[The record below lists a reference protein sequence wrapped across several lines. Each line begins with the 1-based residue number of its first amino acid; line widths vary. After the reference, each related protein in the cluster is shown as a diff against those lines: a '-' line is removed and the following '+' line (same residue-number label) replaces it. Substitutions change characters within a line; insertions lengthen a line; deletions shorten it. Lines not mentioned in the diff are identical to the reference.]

1 MNYRRVGLI
10 YVYSRFRPAD
20 NEVTAVHAAKSV
32 KYIEFTTNVYNIINR
47 SSKSTFVGTH
57 YRE

>member
-20 NEVTAVHAAKSV
+20 NEVTAANSV
-32 KYIEFTTNVYNIINR
+32 KYIEFRTNVYNIINR
-47 SSKSTFVGTH
+47 FSKSTFVGPR

>member
-10 YVYSRFRPAD
+10 YVHSRFRPVD
-20 NEVTAVHAAKSV
+20 NEVTAAHAANSV
-32 KYIEFTTNVYNIINR
+32 KYIEFRTNVYNIINR
-47 SSKSTFVGTH
+47 FSKSTFVGPR